1 MPEEYAVL
9 IVTAASIGFLHTL
22 LGPDHYLPFIAM
34 ARARQW
40 SLLKTGWITFLCGVG
55 HVASSVLLGIVGIA
69 LGIAV
74 SKLEGVESFRGD
86 LAAWALIAFGLVY
99 FVWGLRKAWG
109 KKSHEHRHAHASGI
123 AHAHAHSH
131 ESEHVHIHE
140 AEGKASSITPWILFT
155 IFVLGPCEPL
165 IPILMYPAAKQSF
178 SGVVWVTAVFG
189 GITILT
195 MLGIVTASSWGL
207 QMIPFKRAEKYT
219 HALAGGAICLSGL
232 AIQFL
237 GL

>member
-9 IVTAASIGFLHTL
+9 ILTAASIGFLHTL
-22 LGPDHYLPFIAM
+22 VGPDHYLPFIVM

-40 SLLKTGWITFLCGVG
+40 SLLKTGWITLLCGFG

-74 SKLEGVESFRGD
+74 SKLEGVESFRGN

-99 FVWGLRKAWG
+99 FVWGLRKAWS
-109 KKSHEHRHAHASGI
+109 KKSHEHYHAHASGI

-131 ESEHVHIHE
+131 ESEHVHTHE
-140 AEGKASSITPWILFT
+140 SEGTASITPWILFT

-165 IPILMYPAAKQSF
+165 IPIVMYPAAKQSL

-207 QMIPFKRAEKYT
+207 QMIPFRRAEKYV
-219 HALAGGAICLSGL
+219 HALAGGVICLSGL
-232 AIQFL
+232 AIQSL

>member
-1 MPEEYAVL
+1 LPEEYAVL

-22 LGPDHYLPFIAM
+22 IGPDHYLPFIVM
-34 ARARQW
+34 ARARHW
-40 SLLKTGWITFLCGVG
+40 SQLKTGWITFLCGLG

-74 SKLEGVESFRGD
+74 SKLEVVESFRGD
-86 LAAWALIAFGLVY
+86 FAAWALIAFGLVY
-99 FVWGLRKAWG
+99 FVWGLRKAWR
-109 KKSHEHRHAHASGI
+109 KQPHEHRHAHLNGI

-131 ESEHVHIHE
+131 ESEHVHVHE
-140 AEGKASSITPWILFT
+140 AEGKTNITPWILFT

-165 IPILMYPAAKQSF
+165 IPILMYPAAKHSL
-178 SGVVWVTAVFG
+178 SGVMWVTAVFG
-189 GITILT
+189 GVTILT

-207 QMIPFKRAEKYT
+207 QMIPLRNAERYA